1 MSSTVAGTAESARS
15 RHWAIWHS
23 VICLALLAA
32 FVGVGLYIP
41 YRAIGTG
48 ADASGARLL
57 AWAVMAGLLV
67 AFLAVLGDGV
77 NGIRRGVLVDSRN
90 RVSLAKIQ
98 MAAWTVL
105 ILSAYAAAALGNIG
119 TGQAD
124 PLNVSIPNELWLAMG
139 ISTTSLIGAPL
150 ILNPKKRDAKTAERS
165 AEYTRQLELLREQ
178 GVDPDSVERKG
189 TLVAYKDPRHSRWAD
204 LFQGE
209 ETGNAALLDL
219 AKVQMFFFTAILV
232 LVYAIGVGDTLADA
246 RGDVRALPHLDE
258 SMIALLGI
266 SHAGYLGKK
275 ALPKPPA

>member
-150 ILNPKKRDAKTAERS
+150 ILNPKKRDAKTAERN
-165 AEYTRQLELLREQ
+165 AEYTASSSSCASRVSIPTPSSGRGLSSPTRIRAIPAGPTSSRARRQATPPCSISRRCRCSSSPRFSSSSTRS
-178 GVDPDSVERKG
+178 GSG
-189 TLVAYKDPRHSRWAD
+189 TRSR
-204 LFQGE
+204 
-209 ETGNAALLDL
+209 TPAA
-219 AKVQMFFFTAILV
+219 TC
-232 LVYAIGVGDTLADA
+232 GRCRTWTN
-246 RGDVRALPHLDE
+246 R
-258 SMIALLGI
+258 
-266 SHAGYLGKK
+266 
-275 ALPKPPA
+275 

>member
-1 MSSTVAGTAESARS
+1 MSFISAAEGARRRGHWQIWDSA
-15 RHWAIWHS
+15 A
-23 VICLALLAA
+23 CLALLAA

-41 YRAIGTG
+41 YEAIGSG
-48 ADASGARLL
+48 GDASGARLL
-57 AWAVMAGLLV
+57 AWALMAAILV
-67 AFLAVLGDGV
+67 AFLAVLGHGV
-77 NGIRRGVLVDSRN
+77 NGIKRGILVDSRN

-105 ILSAYAAAALGNIG
+105 LLSAYAAAALGNIG

-150 ILNPKKRDAKTAERS
+150 ILNPKKRDRRTAERD
-165 AEYTRQLELLREQ
+165 AEHARQLELLEEQ
-178 GVDPDSVERKG
+178 GVERDSVERKG

-209 ETGNAALLDL
+209 ESGNAGLLDL
-219 AKVQMFFFTAILV
+219 AKVQMFFFTAVLV
-232 LVYAIGVGDTLADA
+232 LVYAIGVGDTLSDA
-246 RGDVRALPHLDE
+246 RGDVSALPHLDE
-258 SMIALLGI
+258 SMIALLAI